1 MWHSAAKSSDLPK
14 GSGKSLE
21 VAGQRVA
28 LFNVDG
34 KYYALADSCMH
45 RGGPLGE
52 GHLDGTRVT
61 CPWHAWDF
69 DVKTG
74 ECHTMQGAKQK
85 SYPTKIEN
93 DQIFVD
99 LGTVT

>member
-1 MWHSAAKSSDLPK
+1 MWQLALRASELPRD
-14 GSGKSLE
+14 SGRSLDID
-21 VAGQRVA
+21 GQRVA

-34 KYYALADSCMH
+34 KYYALADICMH

-52 GHLDGTRVT
+52 GYLESGKVI

-74 ECHTMQGAKQK
+74 ECQTMKGSKQK
-85 SYPTKIEN
+85 TYKTKTKN
-93 DQIFVD
+93 GGVFVE
-99 LGTVT
+99 L

>member
-1 MWHSAAKSSDLPK
+1 MWYLALKSSELPK
-14 GSGKSLE
+14 GSGKSLDIN
-21 VAGQRVA
+21 GQRVA
-28 LFNVDG
+28 LFNADG
-34 KYYALADSCMH
+34 KYYALADACMH

-52 GHLDGTRVT
+52 GHLEGTKVT

-85 SYPTKIEN
+85 KFAVKTEGDTIFIE
-93 DQIFVD
+93 
-99 LGTVT
+99 L

>member
-1 MWHSAAKSSDLPK
+1 MWHTAIKTTELPK
-14 GSGKSLE
+14 GCAKSLE
-21 VAGQRVA
+21 IVGQRVA

-34 KYYALADSCMH
+34 KIFALADACVH

-52 GHLDGTRVT
+52 GHLEGRTVT

-74 ECHTMQGAKQK
+74 ECQTMKGLKQK
-85 SYPTKIEN
+85 KFPVKTKDEGIY
-93 DQIFVD
+93 ID
-99 LGTVT
+99 LGDI